1 MTWGRLYGD
10 FQTGLKF
17 QLVKRVEIL
26 SRLNS
31 KFLFEMTLQLHVKVS
46 ARYGE
51 LKFQFGLARSEE
63 SSYLLNNLGQQLT
76 SFHPTIHQ

>member
-1 MTWGRLYGD
+1 M
-10 FQTGLKF
+10 
-17 QLVKRVEIL
+17 

-76 SFHPTIHQ
+76 SFHPTIHQWKQTKFTLGSDNAHLSYSQVYY